1 MRFKKYIRHDPGAPI
16 DIAPINLIDV
26 LFVLLLFFMV
36 TFNPQ
41 QSSAIKIDLP
51 DAKTSDGQTIKKAE
65 IAVSDDGQY
74 YFNNDPVTLADVK
87 ERLEADAGSFEAVYI
102 RADKST
108 SFGAVVTV
116 WDLCKRSGIS
126 QINVAVR
133 RGA

>member
-16 DIAPINLIDV
+16 DIAPINLIDI
-26 LFVLLLFFMV
+26 LFVLLLFFML

-51 DAKTSDGQTIKKAE
+51 EAKEVSGQTVKKVE
-65 IAVSDDGQY
+65 IAVTQDGT
-74 YFNNDPVTLADVK
+74 YFFNGEPATLGDIK
-87 ERLEADAGSFEAVYI
+87 DRLSVDMDGLDSVFI
-102 RADKST
+102 KADKAT

-116 WDLCKRSGIS
+116 WDLCKRSGIT

-133 RGA
+133 RAA